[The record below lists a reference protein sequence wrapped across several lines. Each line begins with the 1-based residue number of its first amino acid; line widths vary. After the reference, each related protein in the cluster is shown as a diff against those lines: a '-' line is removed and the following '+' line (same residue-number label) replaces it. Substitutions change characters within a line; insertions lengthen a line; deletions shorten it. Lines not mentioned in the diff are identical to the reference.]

1 MLQTPKTADLP
12 ATPVGGLQRDVI
24 SLNFG
29 EKPGVRFQDGLGGS
43 DCGRRAQED
52 KRWSPKATLAVS
64 GGVSLLLW
72 GAIGMA
78 IFAFR

>member
-43 DCGRRAQED
+43 DRRRALED

>member
-43 DCGRRAQED
+43 DRDRALED

>member
-43 DCGRRAQED
+43 DRGRALED